1 MINPKILSEQETLNV
16 LYVKCFILLF
26 SNIVDQ
32 VRIFNNNLI
41 MNSREVYRR
50 SFVERKFGSI

>member
-1 MINPKILSEQETLNV
+1 MNHKMLSERESFNV
-16 LYVKCFILLF
+16 FLLLF

-41 MNSREVYRR
+41 MNCSEFYHG
-50 SFVERKFGSI
+50 SFVERQIGNI